1 MAWGLRL
8 QNIKN
13 LLEMRYNDVKN
24 FERFADLV
32 RVTVVKL
39 KAENRHAEL
48 GERTLHNRLVKKLPA
63 RNLECYSL

>member
-1 MAWGLRL
+1 MNELE
-8 QNIKN
+8 N

-48 GERTLHNRLVKKLPA
+48 GELKA
-63 RNLECYSL
+63 RCTIDWSRNCQHET